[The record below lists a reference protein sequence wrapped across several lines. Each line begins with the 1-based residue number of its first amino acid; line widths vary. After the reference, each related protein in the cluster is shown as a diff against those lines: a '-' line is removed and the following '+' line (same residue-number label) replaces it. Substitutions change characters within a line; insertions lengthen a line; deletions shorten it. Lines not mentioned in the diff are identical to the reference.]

1 MIKIGVFGL
10 SGETIDLARE
20 IRQKT
25 EKAEL
30 LFFTHDLRPDSAAHP
45 HSYFSFTD
53 PDNLVSRSEKLI
65 FTHPSSEDMP
75 FIKQAL
81 RQSKPLFFIRTGNL
95 TLDNMEEIVCL
106 SGEAEVPAVCYNP
119 VWTRFIPGKIP
130 AVISNPLYAETI
142 YRVPISQF
150 STEDI
155 LQDLSFSLES
165 MLRIFRAFPKRPVVN
180 VYSASLIR
188 TDMIYVRLDFD
199 NSAMALFK
207 YEGLS
212 KVREHS
218 CRITQTGFLIH
229 CDFINGEVRHLL
241 IKPEELSVTRSIM
254 LTGENH
260 SLYRSWQFFLPGGKE
275 NNIFMEDRL
284 ATLRIRQFIEDKI
297 RHHSFAPQK
306 AVKNLQ

>member
-25 EKAEL
+25 KRAEL
-30 LFFTHDLRPDSAAHP
+30 LFFTHGMRPDYAEQPDSF
-45 HSYFSFTD
+45 FSFTD
-53 PDNLVSRSEKLI
+53 PDDLVSRSEKLI

-75 FIKQAL
+75 FIRQAL
-81 RQSKPLFFIRTGNL
+81 RQSKPLFFVNTGHL
-95 TLDNMEEIVCL
+95 TLDDMDEIVCL

-119 VWTRFIPGKIP
+119 VWIRFIQGKIP
-130 AVISNPLYAETI
+130 PVISDPLYAETT
-142 YRVPISQF
+142 YRVPLSQF
-150 STEDI
+150 SPENI
-155 LQDLSFSLES
+155 LQDMSFSLES
-165 MLRIFRAFPKRPVVN
+165 MLRIFRAFPKKPVVN
-180 VYSASLIR
+180 MYSASLVR
-188 TDMIYVRLDFD
+188 TDMVYVRLDFD

-212 KVREHS
+212 EVREHS

-229 CDFINGEVRHLL
+229 CNFINGSVRHLL
-241 IKPEELSVTRSIM
+241 VKPGGLSATRSTRVPEENPALS
-254 LTGENH
+254 L
-260 SLYRSWQFFLPGGKE
+260 SWQFFLPGEKE

-284 ATLRIRQFIEDKI
+284 AATRIMQFIQDKM
-297 RHHSFAPQK
+297 RHHSFAPQR